1 MKWQRRLLKG
11 LAIHV
16 AIASVIRRMER
27 RLYQSWKSKKRKEK
41 QQQKC
46 FLLVST
52 GVGESWSAT
61 ITLIGWSEPVTN
73 SDWTDSSSNHLSFLV
88 APFPDGCDDKP
99 SDTSGLQIFF
109 FPRSHVIFSDCQ
121 SKQQDRP
128 FPHGTAPKCLF
139 SFVSEMTMSKPEVDV
154 MWHEGF
160 NESLKLWHDAL
171 IIHLTLSTSLG
182 PLINYQIILRT
193 VF

>member
-109 FPRSHVIFSDCQ
+109 FQAVMSSSQTVKANSRTGHFHMERRQNVCSLL
-121 SKQQDRP
+121 
-128 FPHGTAPKCLF
+128 CLRWLC
-139 SFVSEMTMSKPEVDV
+139 P
-154 MWHEGF
+154 
-160 NESLKLWHDAL
+160 NLKL
-171 IIHLTLSTSLG
+171 T
-182 PLINYQIILRT
+182 
-193 VF
+193 